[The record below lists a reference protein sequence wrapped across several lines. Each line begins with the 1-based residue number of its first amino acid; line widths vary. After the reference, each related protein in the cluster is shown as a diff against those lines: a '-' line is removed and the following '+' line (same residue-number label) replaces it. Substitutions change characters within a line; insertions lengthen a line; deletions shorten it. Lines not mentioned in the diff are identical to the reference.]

1 MTGCRTMRE
10 KRKALDGEVPEQEER
25 LLRLFVF
32 LSPSFLCFAIW
43 NADTM
48 AGTQT
53 AILDYETMCKE
64 QEKSMGP

>member
-1 MTGCRTMRE
+1 MRE

>member
-48 AGTQT
+48 AGTRT

>member
-10 KRKALDGEVPEQEER
+10 KRKALEGEVPEQEER